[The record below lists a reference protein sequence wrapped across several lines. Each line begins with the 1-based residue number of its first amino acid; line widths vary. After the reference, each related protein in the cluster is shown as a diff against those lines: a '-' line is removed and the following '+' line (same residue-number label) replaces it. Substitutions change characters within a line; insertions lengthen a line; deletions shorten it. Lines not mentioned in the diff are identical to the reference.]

1 MVQGLDVQLLEAV
14 RARLTL
20 STVVTLGAKLGLPR
34 ANTWHKLEENLTEAI
49 KINPGS
55 ALVFN
60 VALGKLLRNTITA
73 GNRAVTLFRVA
84 PARAT
89 AIATALGNTTIPTSP
104 YSALYPY
111 PLPQAALKPLS
122 DDLFLVEFLPT
133 SGMVTAIFNGRRLIE
148 DREERSAQSVDP
160 VALSKIGWTDIDEF
174 VLVKR
179 RHVQTYEV
187 VCIDTVTGLIELRVE
202 DHQGVRASESLLQ
215 LQASLNAIL
224 TSAGITPLSG
234 AVNLFPA
241 IRELYN
247 DVAQGIVVELGFT
260 TLTGSAKHEK
270 MRAHQKDLRNELFH
284 VGGKTAV
291 NGHLSPFRVAVRWQA
306 PNGVPEELMLPGS
319 MRQLGKGPSATLE
332 HALLTGTFEEAAV
345 RRCIRRLEKHL

>member
-1 MVQGLDVQLLEAV
+1 MAQSLDIQLLEAI

-34 ANTWHKLEENLTEAI
+34 ANTWHKFEEALNEAI
-49 KINPGS
+49 KLNPGS
-55 ALVFN
+55 AVALN

-73 GNRAVTLFRVA
+73 GNRAITLFRVA
-84 PARAT
+84 PARAA
-89 AIATALGNTTIPTSP
+89 AIAAAFGKATIPASP
-104 YSALYPY
+104 YSASYPY
-111 PLPQAALKPLS
+111 PLPQSALKPLT
-122 DDLFLVEFLPT
+122 DDLFLVELLHTGSF
-133 SGMVTAIFNGRRLIE
+133 VTAIFNGRRLIE

-160 VALSKIGWTDIDEF
+160 VALNKIGWSDIDEF

-187 VCIDTVTGLIELRVE
+187 VCIDTATGLIELRVE

-224 TSAGITPLSG
+224 AGAGITPLSG

-241 IRELYN
+241 IRALYD

-270 MRAHQKDLRNELFH
+270 MRAHQKDLRSELFH
-284 VGGKTAV
+284 VGGKNAV
-291 NGHLSPFRVAVRWQA
+291 NGHLSPFRVAVRWHA
-306 PNGVPEELMLPGS
+306 PPGGPEELMLPGS
-319 MRQLGKGPSATLE
+319 MRQLAKGSSATLE